1 MRTAKRTVGRL
12 VLLGWVGLLGL
23 TGLPARATA
32 AAPPERMLPENTIF
46 FAKMVDAKAFR
57 KAFEASQYGRLF
69 NDPALKDFREEL
81 MRRVEDAAK
90 PFKEAVGLTV
100 AELLEL
106 PQGPLALAAV
116 GRDDPKLP
124 VAGIL
129 IADAGENEK
138 KMLDLLTRAAKQG
151 ESSGFK
157 ASTETFNSLTIHIL
171 QPPAPEEKGDKKEGD
186 KSVPPPPIVW
196 TNSGSLF
203 LIGSDLELVKDV
215 AAHRDGRDP
224 SLATTASFV
233 KTQAKTDSASAH
245 AIWFLDV
252 AKLVTVAIKAN
263 AKGVDADAQQN
274 QVMVTEL
281 GGDGLKSIGGCFT
294 FAGGGFESLS
304 KTFVLAPKPVSGVLK
319 LFSLPPIALKP
330 EAWVPATVA
339 SYQTLSFDLDNLYDS
354 VNELVNKFQPGM
366 LNIIEQQ
373 LVGPNGGQPLS
384 LKQDL
389 FGPLGDRITLIS
401 DFKKPVKEDSQRAL
415 LAIALEDPKV
425 FKNTLSRI
433 IEMTGAAPEKRD
445 FQGTT
450 IYDFTIPELPNNGA
464 GAGMQGLKGP
474 ISLAIAKDCLMVTT
488 DTTLL
493 EQVLRSG
500 NTPLAESE
508 SFQKIAKDLPEKAS
522 GMTFVKPDEQARISY
537 DMIKGGGFVKALE
550 QAAAGRGGRPIPGL
564 DKLIPVE
571 KLPDFNVFAK
581 YLSLSG
587 SYSTMD
593 DDGFLMTGF
602 TLRRANP

>member
-1 MRTAKRTVGRL
+1 MRMAKRTMGR
-12 VLLGWVGLLGL
+12 VAMLGWLGLLGL

-32 AAPPERMLPENTIF
+32 AAPPERMLPETTIF

-57 KAFEASQYGRLF
+57 KAFDASQYGLLY

-81 MRRVEDAAK
+81 MKRLEDAAK
-90 PFKEAVGLTV
+90 PLKEAVGLSVT
-100 AELLEL
+100 ELIEL

-116 GRDDPKLP
+116 SRDDPKLP
-124 VAGIL
+124 IAGIL

-157 ASTETFNSLTIHIL
+157 ATTESFSGLTIHIL
-171 QPPAPEEKGDKKEGD
+171 KAPEGKGDKKD
-186 KSVPPPPIVW
+186 DDNSPPAPPIVW
-196 TNSGSLF
+196 TNAGSLF

-215 AAHRDGRDP
+215 AAHRDGRDA
-224 SLATTASFV
+224 SLATSAPFV
-233 KTQAKTDSASAH
+233 KTQAKTESANSQ
-245 AIWFLDV
+245 AIWFLDI
-252 AKLVTVAIKAN
+252 AKLVTLGIKAN

-274 QVMVTEL
+274 QVLVTEL
-281 GGDGLKSIGGCFT
+281 GADGLKSIGGCFT
-294 FAGGGFESLS
+294 FAGGGFDSLS

-319 LFSLPPIALKP
+319 MFSLPAIPLKP
-330 EAWVPATVA
+330 EAWVPASVA
-339 SYQTLSFDLDNLYDS
+339 SYQTLSLDLDNLYEA
-354 VNELVNKFQPGM
+354 VNDLVNKFQPGM

-384 LKQDL
+384 LKQDF

-415 LAIALEDPKV
+415 LAIALEDPKA
-425 FKNTLSRI
+425 FQNTLSRI

-450 IYDFTIPELPNNGA
+450 IYDFAIPEMPNNGA
-464 GAGMQGLKGP
+464 GAQMQFKGP
-474 ISLAIAKDCLMVTT
+474 ISLAIAKDALMVTT

-508 SFQKIAKDLPEKAS
+508 AFQKVAKELPEKAS

-537 DMIKGGGFVKALE
+537 DMVKGGQFVKALE
-550 QAAAGRGGRPIPGL
+550 QAAAGRGGRQIPGL
-564 DKLIPVE
+564 DKLIPIE
-571 KLPDFNVFAK
+571 KLPDFSVFAK

-587 SYSTMD
+587 SYSAMD
-593 DDGFLMTGF
+593 DDGFMMTGF